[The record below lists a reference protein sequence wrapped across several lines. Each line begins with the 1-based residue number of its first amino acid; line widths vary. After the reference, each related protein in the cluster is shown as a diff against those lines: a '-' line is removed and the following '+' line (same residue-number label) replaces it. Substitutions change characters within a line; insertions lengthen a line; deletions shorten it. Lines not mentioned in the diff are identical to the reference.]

1 MCLFLQ
7 SKKRCPYFFCSDI
20 PSFCIT
26 SVFSEGQLNLFD
38 RGTAEHLWKHTS
50 LCFFLPFKPQLL
62 VAAEPSLN
70 RIGFVL
76 AEWGF
81 PCGSAGKESACSVEA
96 WVQSLGWE
104 DPLEK
109 GRIPTPVFWPREF
122 HGQYSPGGCK
132 EPDSTERLTHIVSSV
147 GQKLKKRGQQ
157 AGLNS
162 KPVLST
168 LSTCFLLPSCSQ
180 YFFPLPACPLGHG

>member
-62 VAAEPSLN
+62 LPAEPSLN

-81 PCGSAGKESACSVEA
+81 PCGSAGKESACNAE
-96 WVQSLGWE
+96 SLGSV
-104 DPLEK
+104 PGLGRSLEK
-109 GRIPTPVFWPREF
+109 VRYSGLENSMDSIVHGVLESWTRLGDFHFHHQFSTVTQSCPTLCDARPP
-122 HGQYSPGGCK
+122 C
-132 EPDSTERLTHIVSSV
+132 
-147 GQKLKKRGQQ
+147 
-157 AGLNS
+157 
-162 KPVLST
+162 
-168 LSTCFLLPSCSQ
+168 
-180 YFFPLPACPLGHG
+180 